1 MVQWLVLSPQR
12 KKVPDSNPGWTL
24 SVWSLHVIHGAWG
37 FSFSCSVLLL
47 QSKDMYV
54 RSVLRKCT
62 DVAFAVHSTAKS
74 LQLYMKKCY
83 SETINLLMQSFQV
96 VSNGLFIPSYVTEL
110 LPINLIRCEVFH
122 REPGQRLRSTG

>member
-1 MVQWLVLSPQR
+1 
-12 KKVPDSNPGWTL
+12 
-24 SVWSLHVIHGAWG
+24 
-37 FSFSCSVLLL
+37 
-47 QSKDMYV
+47 MYV

-62 DVAFAVHSTAKS
+62 DIAFAVHSTAKS

-122 REPGQRLRSTG
+122 REPGQRLRSQVKPF